1 MKMWSLK
8 SIQLK
13 YYQLE
18 TFNLNGLFPIG
29 WGIIDH
35 IKHVLLYEQFKWM
48 MDVELYFCNIII
60 EYMGICHIPIFC
72 LVCVIN

>member
-35 IKHVLLYEQFKWM
+35 IKLNMSSSMNSL
-48 MDVELYFCNIII
+48 N
-60 EYMGICHIPIFC
+60 G
-72 LVCVIN
+72 